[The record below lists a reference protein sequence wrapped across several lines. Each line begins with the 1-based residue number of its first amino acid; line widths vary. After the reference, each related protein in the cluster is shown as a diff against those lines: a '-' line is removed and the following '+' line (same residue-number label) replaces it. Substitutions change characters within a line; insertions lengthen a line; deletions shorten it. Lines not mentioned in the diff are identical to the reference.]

1 MIKKP
6 EERQQL
12 IDLVKLYLTYRNSIL
27 FGPQGYKFWRKI
39 IVYIT
44 GLGDANLIRSVFNTL
59 IQESVFQV
67 EGRGKKYARV
77 KYVFNPHGKISKNEI
92 KEIVRKRKPLGTV
105 SFD

>member
-12 IDLVKLYLTYRNSIL
+12 IDLVILYLSYRNSIT
-27 FGPQGYKFWRKI
+27 FGPQGYKFWRKMI
-39 IVYIT
+39 IYIT

-77 KYVFNPHGKISKNEI
+77 KYVFNPNERISNIEI

-105 SFD
+105 CFD